1 MSAKAKA
8 EAKIY
13 RLDGLKWLLVVLLVG
28 TAVAGNSYYAEI
40 PLLYRVLAIV
50 ALCLVAAVVAVQ
62 TAKGHAFWSLLR
74 EAQTEVR
81 RVVWPSRQ
89 EATQTTLIVVV
100 LVLIMA
106 LILWALDSGLGWIV
120 SKIIG

>member
-1 MSAKAKA
+1 MNAKV
-8 EAKIY
+8 EAKTF

-28 TAVAGNSYYAEI
+28 TAVAGNSYYVDF

-50 ALCLVAAVVAVQ
+50 ALCLVALAVAVN
-62 TAKGHAFWSLLR
+62 TAKGNAFWNLLR

-100 LVLIMA
+100 ITLITA
-106 LILWALDSGLGWIV
+106 LILWALDSALGWAA
-120 SKIIG
+120 SKVIG